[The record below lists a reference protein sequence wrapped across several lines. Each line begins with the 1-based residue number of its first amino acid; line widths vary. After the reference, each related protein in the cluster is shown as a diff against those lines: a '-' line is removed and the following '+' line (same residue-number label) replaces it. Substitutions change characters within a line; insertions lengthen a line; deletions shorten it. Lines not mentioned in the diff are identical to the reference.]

1 MSAIVEPIFLVSNA
15 SLVSRL
21 EFAQEFAL
29 ARATMDPECGS
40 LAQRQGGGLCVY
52 GGSRSPHNIALNF
65 GLTINLSE
73 ELGQAE
79 AFYWPRLSPFQ
90 LELSPQAPLDAYALL
105 ESRRYRRRGEI
116 CLWGLPLDEQNEL
129 IIRGEGEAWPA
140 GREQASVWVRVLE
153 AAFGV
158 EFDQT
163 HTFDAYAQMPSTR
176 LFLAL
181 MEGRAAGAAGMFV
194 FKRTA
199 LFFAAGVIPRYRK
212 QGLHLELLKTRIE
225 AARSLGCDFALAETA
240 IDSPAISNLRAL
252 GFEPLGQLVR
262 YAR

>member
-1 MSAIVEPIFLVSNA
+1 
-15 SLVSRL
+15 
-21 EFAQEFAL
+21 
-29 ARATMDPECGS
+29 
-40 LAQRQGGGLCVY
+40 
-52 GGSRSPHNIALNF
+52 
-65 GLTINLSE
+65 
-73 ELGQAE
+73 
-79 AFYWPRLSPFQ
+79 
-90 LELSPQAPLDAYALL
+90 
-105 ESRRYRRRGEI
+105 
-116 CLWGLPLDEQNEL
+116 
-129 IIRGEGEAWPA
+129 
-140 GREQASVWVRVLE
+140 
-153 AAFGV
+153 
-158 EFDQT
+158 
-163 HTFDAYAQMPSTR
+163 MPSTR